1 MIGTAIA
8 GCILLGVVVTVITSY
23 TVLYFR
29 EERMMKEDIERKRK
43 HREEFFEA
51 IRRDMKR

>member
-8 GCILLGVVVTVITSY
+8 LCILLGVVVTVITSY

-29 EERMMKEDIERKRK
+29 EERMMNEDIERKRK

-51 IRRDMKR
+51 IRRDMKG